1 MRTNLR
7 PLVKRKVFA
16 NALMVLLLLGGVMGA
31 ATIRQE
37 LMPAQAER
45 AVAVAVE
52 LPGASP
58 GEVDRALVMPVEN
71 AVRGLDGVKRVDAS
85 AREGRGE
92 VTLTLLE
99 GVDPQQVLGDIKN
112 AVDRITTFPRDAEKP
127 VVSIPAQVDKA
138 LSIVLYG
145 DQPPAWLRRAAEMV
159 RDDLRTQVG
168 LRKVQL
174 AFPSDHE
181 IAVEIPEAAL
191 RQHGLTLEAVA
202 ASIRESTADLPGGT
216 LFANRADIALRTAE
230 RREAAEAFADV
241 VIARNAAGIP
251 LRLAEIADLSDGF
264 GPSPVAVWFNG
275 KPAIQIDVFAVGG
288 ETPISVAAA
297 VQRYLDT
304 VGRKTY
310 PGVEMMVFEN
320 QAAAYRSRMTLL
332 IDNALIGLALVLVT
346 LGLFLT
352 PQLAFWVMMGIP
364 TALLGGLLLLPLFG
378 ASLNMLSLFAF
389 IVTIGVV
396 VDDAIMMGEVIYVH
410 RNRGLDPL
418 TAAVRG
424 LREMGGPVLLATAT
438 TIIAFM
444 PAFFIPGAM
453 GVLFRQIP
461 AVVVAVLL
469 VSLVEALFILPA
481 HLATA
486 HPAPTWLKHLARP
499 QAALNARLERFI
511 QGRFRIWLTAA
522 LARPLVLIALALS
535 LLMVTLGAVAGGLLG
550 FSFTPVIETDTVIA
564 QATLPYGSPR
574 RQSVAVQRRLVAS
587 ARAVLDDHGM
597 APSGIFSLIGTRL
610 EEGEVEVETLAG
622 SHYVSVLMALPPAE
636 KRPASG
642 RELAAAWETAY
653 GPPNQ
658 LTALNFTGEQ
668 RVGGGEP
675 IQLEV
680 FHPDPDKARLAARS
694 LGNYLRS
701 FPGLTAVDDGLRAG
715 KPQLDIRLQSNG
727 LQMGLTA
734 AAVAEQVRHRF
745 HGAEALRFVRDGNEV
760 RVMVRLSAAERRHR
774 EALEAVVLKRP
785 AGALV
790 PLTAVAA
797 IEETRSFT
805 TIARRDGKRIY
816 PVTADIRFGLSD
828 DVVEAVLEEQI
839 LPRLK
844 AEFPGVGIGF
854 GGDEAEEDEALG
866 TLGIGF
872 LIALSATYL
881 LLTLHFNTHWQPL
894 LVLSVIPFSCI
905 GAVWG
910 HILLGYDLSI
920 VSLIGVVAM
929 TGVVVNDSLVLVTAY
944 NRQRNIAEAPLPA
957 ILNAVCQRFR
967 PILLTTLTTFCG
979 LMPLLLETSEQA
991 QFLIPAAVSLNFGLI
1006 FGTAIT
1012 LVLVPGLLRIFAGDR
1027 HRQGVP

>member
-1 MRTNLR
+1 MKPDLR
-7 PLVKRKVFA
+7 PLVRRKVFA
-16 NALMVLLLLGGVMGA
+16 NALMVILLLGGMISA

-37 LMPAQAER
+37 LMPVQEER
-45 AVAVAVE
+45 AVQVAVE

-58 GEVDRALVMPVEN
+58 DEVDRSILVAVEN
-71 AVRGLDGVKRVDAS
+71 AVGGLEGVKRVDS
-85 AREGRGE
+85 RAREGIGE

-99 GVDPQQVLGDIKN
+99 RVDPQEVLGDIKN
-112 AVDRITTFPRDAEKP
+112 AVDRITTFPRNAERP
-127 VVSIPAQVDKA
+127 VITIPAQVEKA
-138 LSIVLYG
+138 LSIVLFG
-145 DQPPAWLRRAAEMV
+145 DQPLAWLRRTAEAV
-159 RDDLRTQVG
+159 RDDLRTRVG
-168 LRKVQL
+168 LTKVEL
-174 AFPSDHE
+174 AFPRDHE

-191 RQHGLTLEAVA
+191 RQYGLTLEGVA
-202 ASIRESTADLPGGT
+202 ASIRESALDLPGGT
-216 LFANRADIALRTAE
+216 LFADRAEIALRTTE

-241 VIARNAAGIP
+241 VIAQNAAGIP
-251 LRLAEIADLSDGF
+251 VRLAGIADLSDGF
-264 GPSPVAVWFNG
+264 GPSPIASWFNG
-275 KPAIQIDVFAVGG
+275 KPAIQIDVFAVGD
-288 ETPISVAAA
+288 ETPISVEAA

-304 VGRKTY
+304 VARKTY
-310 PGVEMMVFEN
+310 PGVDMVVFEN
-320 QAAAYRSRMTLL
+320 QAAAYRSRMALL
-332 IDNALIGLALVLVT
+332 IDNALMGLALVLLT
-346 LGLFLT
+346 LGLFLA
-352 PQLAFWVMMGIP
+352 PQLAFWVMVGIP

-396 VDDAIMMGEVIYVH
+396 VDDAIMMGEAIHVQ
-410 RNRGLDPL
+410 RSRGLDPL

-424 LREMGGPVLLATAT
+424 LREMGGPVLLATVT

-444 PAFFIPGAM
+444 PAFFIPGPM

-469 VSLVEALFILPA
+469 VSLVEALFILAA
-481 HLATA
+481 HLAGA
-486 HPAPTWLKHLARP
+486 HPESERPWLKRLARP
-499 QAALNARLERFI
+499 QAAVNDQLERFI
-511 QGRFRIWLTAA
+511 QGGFRRWLTSA
-522 LARPLVLIALALS
+522 LARPSVVIAAALS

-550 FSFTPVIETDTVIA
+550 FSFTPVIEADTVIA

-574 RQSVAVQRRLVAS
+574 RQSVAVQRRLVTS
-587 ARAVLDDHGM
+587 ARQVLEDSGM
-597 APSGIFSLIGTRL
+597 ISSGIFSLIGTRL

-622 SHYVSVLMALPPAE
+622 SHYVSVLVALPPVPQ
-636 KRPASG
+636 RTLSG
-642 RELAAAWETAY
+642 REIAAAWEAAF
-653 GPPNQ
+653 GPPDN

-680 FHPDPDKARLAARS
+680 FHPDPGRARSAARS
-694 LGNYLRS
+694 LGLYLRA
-701 FPGLTAVDDGLRAG
+701 FPGLTAVDDGLRVG
-715 KPQLDIRLQSNG
+715 KPQLDIRLKPHG

-734 AAVAEQVRHRF
+734 AAVAQQVRHRF

-760 RVMVRLSAAERRHR
+760 RVMVRLSAAECERR
-774 EALEAVVLKRP
+774 EALEAVVLSRP
-785 AGALV
+785 SGALV

-797 IEETRSFT
+797 IEETRAFT

-816 PVTADIRFGLSD
+816 PVTADICFGLSD
-828 DVVEAVLEEQI
+828 DVVEDLLEEQI

-854 GGDEAEEDEALG
+854 GGEAEEEGEALG

-872 LIALSATYL
+872 LIALSVTYL
-881 LLTLHFNTHWQPL
+881 LLALHFNTYLQPL

-920 VSLIGVVAM
+920 VSLIGIVAM

-944 NRQRNIAEAPLPA
+944 NRQRVLGAAPLPA
-957 ILNAVCQRFR
+957 IVNAACQRFR
-967 PILLTTLTTFCG
+967 PILLTTLTTFFA

-991 QFLIPAAVSLNFGLI
+991 QFLIPAAVSLSFGLV

-1012 LVLVPGLLRIFAGDR
+1012 LVLVPGFTRLFCGE
-1027 HRQGVP
+1027 

>member
-1 MRTNLR
+1 MRTILR

-16 NALMVLLLLGGVMGA
+16 NALMVIFLLGGVIGA

-37 LMPAQAER
+37 LLPAQAQR
-45 AVAVAVE
+45 AVQVAVE
-52 LPGASP
+52 LPSASP
-58 GEVDRALVMPVEN
+58 DEVDSAILMPIEN
-71 AVRGLDGVKRVDAS
+71 ALRGLDGIKGVDAS
-85 AREGRGE
+85 AREGSGE

-99 GVDPQQVLGDIKN
+99 GVDPQQVLGEIKN

-127 VVSIPAQVDKA
+127 EITIPAQVDKA
-138 LSIVLYG
+138 LSIVLSG
-145 DQPPAWLRRAAEMV
+145 DQPPAWLGRTAEMV

-174 AFPSDHE
+174 AFPRDHE
-181 IAVEIPEAAL
+181 IAVEISEATL
-191 RQHGLTLEAVA
+191 RKYGLTLDAVA

-216 LFANRADIALRTAE
+216 LFADRADIALRTTE

-241 VIARNAAGIP
+241 VITRNQAGIP

-264 GPSPVAVWFNG
+264 GPSPIAVWFNG

-288 ETPISVAAA
+288 ETPISVEAA
-297 VQRYLDT
+297 VQGYLHT
-304 VGRKTY
+304 VGRRAY
-310 PGVEMMVFEN
+310 PGVEMTVFEN
-320 QAAAYRSRMTLL
+320 LAAAYRSRMALL

-346 LGLFLT
+346 LGFFLT

-396 VDDAIMMGEVIYVH
+396 VDDAIMMGEAIYVH
-410 RNRGLDPL
+410 RKRGLDPL
-418 TAAVRG
+418 AAAVCG
-424 LREMGGPVLLATAT
+424 LREMGGPVLLATLT

-453 GVLFRQIP
+453 GALFRQIP

-469 VSLVEALFILPA
+469 VSLVEALFMLPA

-486 HPAPTWLKHLARP
+486 RPTPAWLKHLARP

-511 QGRFRIWLTAA
+511 QGRFRSWLTAA

-535 LLMVTLGAVAGGLLG
+535 LLMVTLGAVTGGLLG
-550 FSFTPVIETDTVIA
+550 FSFTPLIEADTVIA

-574 RQSVAVQRRLVAS
+574 RNSVAVQRRLVEA
-587 ARAVLDDHGM
+587 AHEVLKAKGVRS
-597 APSGIFSLIGTRL
+597 PGIFSLIGTRL
-610 EEGEVEVETLAG
+610 EEGEVEVESLAG
-622 SHYVSVLMALPPAE
+622 SHYVSVLMALPPAA
-636 KRPASG
+636 KRPVSG
-642 RELAAAWETAY
+642 RELAAAWESAF
-653 GPPNQ
+653 GPPGG
-658 LTALNFTGEQ
+658 LVALNFTGET

-680 FHPDPDKARLAARS
+680 FHPDPAKARLAARS

-701 FPGLTAVDDGLRAG
+701 FPGLTAVDDGTRVG
-715 KPQLDIRLQSNG
+715 KPQLDIRLKPNG

-745 HGAEALRFVRDGNEV
+745 HGAEALRLVRNGNEV
-760 RVMVRLSAAERRHR
+760 RVMVRLNAAERQRR
-774 EALEAVVLKRP
+774 EALEAVVLRQP
-785 AGALV
+785 TGALV

-797 IEETRSFT
+797 IEETRAFT
-805 TIARRDGKRIY
+805 TIARRDGRRIY
-816 PVTADIRFGLSD
+816 PVTADLRFGLSE
-828 DVVEAVLEEQI
+828 DVVEDVLAEQL

-844 AEFPGVGIGF
+844 AEFPGVDIGF
-854 GGDEAEEDEALG
+854 GGDEAEEEDALD

-881 LLTLHFNTHWQPL
+881 LLTLHFNTYWQPL

-920 VSLIGVVAM
+920 VSLIGIVAM

-944 NRQRNIAEAPLPA
+944 NRQRVIGEAPLAA
-957 ILNAVCQRFR
+957 IVNAACLRFR
-967 PILLTTLTTFCG
+967 PILLTTLTTFFG

-991 QFLIPAAVSLNFGLI
+991 QFLIPAAVSLSFGLL
-1006 FGTAIT
+1006 FGTVIT
-1012 LVLVPGLLRIFAGDR
+1012 LVLVPGFTRLSSRDSL
-1027 HRQGVP
+1027 HQGVQ